1 MPDARLDGR
10 VLRGEATRRAVL
22 AHAVDIASVE
32 GLDGLSLG
40 RIATDLKL
48 SKSGVFALFGSKED
62 LQLATI
68 AAASAVF
75 AEHVVDPS
83 LAEPPGLPRVRALCE
98 NWLSYSERR
107 IFPGGCFFF
116 NVAAEYDARTGRVHD
131 AVAVAG
137 GRFAALIEES
147 LREAEQLGH
156 LASGSEVAQL
166 SFELHALGR
175 AANADSVLHG
185 GNRPYRLAAEAMRR
199 RLAEA
204 AA

>member
-1 MPDARLDGR
+1 MPDGR

-22 AHAVDIASVE
+22 AHAVGVASVE

-62 LQLATI
+62 LQLATVG
-68 AAASAVF
+68 AASAVF
-75 AEHVVDPS
+75 TEHVVDPS
-83 LAEPPGLPRVRALCE
+83 LAAPPGLPRVRALCE

-116 NVAAEYDARTGRVHD
+116 HTAAEYDARTGRVHD
-131 AVAVAG
+131 AVVEVS
-137 GRFAALIEES
+137 GRFAGLIEET
-147 LREAEQLGH
+147 LREAEKLGH
-156 LASGSEVAQL
+156 LASGSGVAQL
-166 SFELHALGR
+166 SFELHALGL

-185 GNRPYRLAAEAMRR
+185 GSRPYRLAAEAMRR